1 MTALFIGARVPLVD
15 LNTGLATPI
24 WYRFFSDLFVSSGV
38 ATVTDSMAFE
48 VAPQQFFGGG
58 GAVTTGLADLAPVF
72 SLPPLPDDNAPSL
85 AGLQAEVAELR
96 ALVDDL
102 RKGSF
107 T

>member
-38 ATVTDSMAFE
+38 ATVANSLAFE
-48 VAPQQFFGGG
+48 VAPQFFDGGS
-58 GAVTTGLADLAPVF
+58 AVATGLTDLAPVF

-102 RKGSF
+102 RKGAF